1 MLNAVLSYVCDLD
14 RGIDRTL
21 IRPALLTGDKQAH
34 TFRIAVS
41 RSGEDAALTGASVS
55 AYFVRADGVT
65 VPITGSVE
73 GSAAVVTLPEGCYRV
88 PGRFQLVVKLAM
100 DSGISTIFW
109 GDGAVASSSTDAIL
123 DEEDVIPSLDE
134 LLAQIAAAEAAAA
147 SASSAA
153 SAANNAASSANTAA
167 SRADAAAASIEQIS
181 AQATTLTPG
190 SEATAAWSTVD
201 GAKVLTIGVP
211 QGIQGPQ
218 GPKGDPGKDGSGS
231 VSTVNGVEPVQGN
244 VTLTASDVGA
254 RADTWVPTAADVGAL
269 PEDGTAADAS
279 MLGGKAPAYYLPAQN
294 LLDNSYWR
302 RKSEIV
308 NQRGASSYTTAG
320 AYGIDRWFQRTSSS
334 VTVNSGSITV
344 TGKMKQRLL
353 NAAQGGTYTLA
364 AGNADGSVT
373 ILTTH
378 GWDNDA
384 GCYYVELP
392 AGEYVW
398 AALYEGSYTADTLP
412 PYVPKG
418 YAAELAECK
427 RYYNIIPYDM
437 DDYYVNASTTYP
449 SMYPVSFPEMRII
462 PTVTLRESWNTG
474 SAGVSVGFITK
485 SSLAFQ
491 AAATSSRV
499 AWHGEIELNADL

>member
-1 MLNAVLSYVCDLD
+1 MLDAVLSYACDLD
-14 RGIDRTL
+14 RGIDRTM

-88 PGRFQLVVKLAM
+88 PGRFQLVVKLSM

-109 GDGAVASSSTDAIL
+109 GDGAVAVSSTDAIL

-134 LLAQIAAAEAAAA
+134 LLAQIAAAEAAASNA
-147 SASSAA
+147 SNAA
-153 SAANNAASSANTAA
+153 SAANSAASSANTAA
-167 SRADAAAASIEQIS
+167 SRANAAAASIEQIG
-181 AQATTLTPG
+181 AQATTLAPG
-190 SEATAAWSTVD
+190 SEATAAWRTVD

-211 QGIQGPQ
+211 QGIQWPQ

-254 RADTWVPTAADVGAL
+254 RSDTWVPTAAEVGAL
-269 PEDGTAADAS
+269 PEDGTAADAA
-279 MLGGKAPAYYLPAQN
+279 MLGGKAPAYYLQPRN
-294 LLDNSYWR
+294 LLDNSNFR
-302 RKSEIV
+302 STV

-353 NAAQGGTYTLA
+353 NAAHGGTYTFA
-364 AGNADGSVT
+364 AGKADGSVT

-384 GCYYVELP
+384 SCYYVEMP

-398 AALYEGSYTADTLP
+398 AALYEGSYTANTLP

-418 YAAELAECK
+418 YAAEIAQCQ

-449 SMYPVSFPEMRII
+449 SIYPVSFPEMRII
-462 PTVTLRESWNTG
+462 PTVTLRESWNAG
-474 SAGVSVGFITK
+474 AAGVSVGFITK

-499 AWHGEIELNADL
+499 AWHGKIELDADL

>member
-1 MLNAVLSYVCDLD
+1 MLNAVLSYVCDMD

-41 RSGEDAALTGASVS
+41 RSGEDASLTGASVS

-65 VPITGSVE
+65 VPITGSAE

-88 PGRFQLVVKLAM
+88 PGRFQLVVKLSM

-109 GDGAVASSSTDAIL
+109 GDGAVASSSTDAII

-147 SASSAA
+147 NASS
-153 SAANNAASSANTAA
+153 AASSANTAA
-167 SRADAAAASIEQIS
+167 IRANAAAASIEQVS

-218 GPKGDPGKDGSGS
+218 GPKGEPGKDGSGS

-254 RADTWVPTAADVGAL
+254 RADTWVPTAAEVGAL
-269 PEDGTAADAS
+269 PEDGTAADAA
-279 MLGGKAPAYYLPAQN
+279 MLGGKAPAYYLQPRN
-294 LLDNSYWR
+294 LLDNSNFR
-302 RKSEIV
+302 SPV

-320 AYGIDRWFQRTSSS
+320 AYGIDRWSQRTSSS

-344 TGKMKQRLL
+344 TGKIKQRLL
-353 NAAQGGTYTLA
+353 SAAQGGTYTLA
-364 AGNADGSVT
+364 AGKADGSVT

-412 PYVPKG
+412 PYVSKG
-418 YAAELAECK
+418 YAAELAECQ
-427 RYYNIIPYDM
+427 RYYNSIPYDM
-437 DDYYVNASTTYP
+437 DDYSVNANTAYP
-449 SMYPVSFPEMRII
+449 SIYPVSFPEMRII
-462 PTVTLRESWNTG
+462 PTVTLKESWNTG

-499 AWHGEIELNADL
+499 AWHGKIELNADL

>member
-1 MLNAVLSYVCDLD
+1 MLDAVLSFVCDLD

-41 RSGEDAALTGASVS
+41 RSGEGAALTGASVS

-147 SASSAA
+147 NASSAA
-153 SAANNAASSANTAA
+153 SAANSAASSANTAA
-167 SRADAAAASIEQIS
+167 SRANTAAASIEQIG
-181 AQATTLTPG
+181 AQATTLAPG
-190 SEATAAWSTVD
+190 SDATAAWSTVD
-201 GAKVLTIGVP
+201 GAKVLAIGVP

-231 VSTVNGVEPVQGN
+231 VSTVNGVASVGGN

-254 RADTWVPTAADVGAL
+254 RSDTWVPTAAEVGAL
-269 PEDGTAADAS
+269 PEDGTAADAA
-279 MLGGKAPAYYLPAQN
+279 MLGGKAPAYYLQPRN
-294 LLDNSYWR
+294 LLDNSNFRSPVNR
-302 RKSEIV
+302 RGK
-308 NQRGASSYTTAG
+308 SSYATAG
-320 AYGIDRWFQRTSSS
+320 GYCIDRWFLQEGSTL
-334 VTVNSGSITV
+334 TVNSGSITV
-344 TGKMKQRLL
+344 TGTMVQRLL
-353 NAAQGGTYTLA
+353 SAAQGGTYTLA
-364 AGNADGSVT
+364 AGKADGSVT

-384 GCYYVELP
+384 SCYYVELP

-418 YAAELAECK
+418 YAAELAECQ
-427 RYYNIIPYDM
+427 RYYNSIPYDM
-437 DDYYVNASTTYP
+437 DDYSVNANTAYP
-449 SMYPVSFPEMRII
+449 SIYPVSFPEMRII
-462 PTVTLRESWNTG
+462 PTVTLQEGWNTG

-499 AWHGEIELNADL
+499 AWHGKIELNADL

>member
-1 MLNAVLSYVCDLD
+1 MLNAVLSFACDLD

-73 GSAAVVTLPEGCYRV
+73 GSAAMVTLPEGCYRV

-147 SASSAA
+147 NAGSAASSAN
-153 SAANNAASSANTAA
+153 SAASSANTAA
-167 SRADAAAASIEQIS
+167 SRADAAAASIEQIG
-181 AQATTLTPG
+181 AQATTLAPG
-190 SEATAAWSTVD
+190 SDATAAWSTVD

-254 RADTWVPTAADVGAL
+254 RAADWVPTAAEVGAL
-269 PEDGTAADAS
+269 PEGGTAADAA
-279 MLGGKAPAYYLPAQN
+279 MLGGKAPAYYLQPRN
-294 LLDNSYWR
+294 LLDNSNFR
-302 RKSEIV
+302 SPV
-308 NQRGASSYTTAG
+308 NQRSASSYTTAG
-320 AYGIDRWFQRTSSS
+320 DYGIDRWFLRTSSS

-344 TGKMKQRLL
+344 TGTMVQRLL
-353 NAAQGGTYTLA
+353 SAAQSGTYTLA
-364 AGNADGSVT
+364 AGNADGNVT

-418 YAAELAECK
+418 YAAELAQCK

-449 SMYPVSFPEMRII
+449 SIYPVSFPEMRII
-462 PTVTLRESWNTG
+462 PTVTLRESWNAG
-474 SAGVSVGFITK
+474 AAGVSVGFITNN
-485 SSLAFQ
+485 SLAFQ

-499 AWHGEIELNADL
+499 AWHGKIELDADL